1 MLSIIGV
8 IMSKRVVVVTSISG
22 KGKSTSLRNLDN
34 VIHLNCEEGK
44 DIPFSLKQKQYFK
57 SAHITTPTQVIDS
70 ILWAEDKPEVQ
81 TIVIDGLNFL
91 MDMHESQFIYKSA
104 DTRGGWQDYG
114 QFYKD
119 LVHHIATSSKDFI
132 ILAHVA
138 YRYNEQN
145 LAIEASI
152 PVKGALAKAGLE
164 ASFTTI
170 IGADI
175 VKIEDLE
182 KYSNSLLNITEDDK
196 EDGSKY
202 VLQTRK
208 FADTKNT
215 LIKVPMGVFARNEAF
230 IDSDMALVMQRL
242 REYYA

>member
-8 IMSKRVVVVTSISG
+8 TMSKRVIVVTGISG
-22 KGKSTSLRNLDN
+22 SGKSTALRNMDN
-34 VIHLNCEEGK
+34 VVHLNCEEGK
-44 DIPFSLKQKQYFK
+44 DILFTLKNKQFFK
-57 SAHITTPTQVIDS
+57 STHITTPMQVIEY
-70 ILWAEDKPEVQ
+70 IQLAEDKPQVQ
-81 TIVIDGLNFL
+81 TIVIDGLNYL
-91 MDMHESQFIYKSA
+91 MDMYESQFIYKSA
-104 DTRGGWQDYG
+104 DTRSAWQDYG

-119 LVHHIATSSKDFI
+119 LVHNIAVSSKDFI

-145 LAIEASI
+145 MAIEATI

-164 ASFTTI
+164 ASFTTV

-175 VKIEDLE
+175 VKIGDLE
-182 KYSNSLLNITEDDK
+182 KYSNPLLNITEDDK
-196 EDGSKY
+196 EDGFKY

>member
-1 MLSIIGV
+1 
-8 IMSKRVVVVTSISG
+8 MSKRVIVVTGISG
-22 KGKSTSLRNLDN
+22 SGKSTALRNMDN
-34 VIHLNCEEGK
+34 VVHLNCEEGK
-44 DIPFSLKQKQYFK
+44 DILFTLKNKQFFK
-57 SAHITTPTQVIDS
+57 STHITTPMQVIEY
-70 ILWAEDKPEVQ
+70 IQLAEDKPQVQ
-81 TIVIDGLNFL
+81 TIVIDGLNYL
-91 MDMHESQFIYKSA
+91 MDMYESQFIYKSA
-104 DTRGGWQDYG
+104 DTRSAWQDYG

-119 LVHHIATSSKDFI
+119 LVHNIAVSSKDFI

-145 LAIEASI
+145 MAIEATI

-175 VKIEDLE
+175 VKLEDLE
-182 KYSNSLLNITEDDK
+182 KYSNPLLNITEDDK
-196 EDGSKY
+196 EDGFKY

-208 FADTKNT
+208 LADTKNT

-230 IDSDMALVMQRL
+230 IDSDMSLVMQRL
-242 REYYA
+242 REYYV